1 MNEKLRRFAVAL
13 LPVCFLSAQ
22 EPSPQRPQQP
32 NQSIQPPNA
41 PHFQPPSPDVL
52 RHAAELRQQMR
63 DRSIAINDVASNIQ
77 SLDDARKLVDLV
89 TAEFSDEL
97 PPKWAT
103 RSFRERIARAEYE
116 SAADPGSLIPEQHIA
131 DVWDDFVEKIG
142 APPET
147 MLNAA
152 EIHYLRD
159 AQYVS
164 ARLGWSEGEQQLW
177 TIPGIFAVG
186 PDGKVA
192 NGARA
197 LEAIRLLWNLGNL
210 TDDFAGIHEQ
220 VQKGVLLSDLF
231 PHPEKP
237 WKPTGG
243 YAAVRTVSFPVQQA
257 AFRYAHDHGARAL
270 DHAVEDLLKDLLAG

>member
-1 MNEKLRRFAVAL
+1 MNGRLWCFSAAL
-13 LPVCFLSAQ
+13 LPLCLLCAQ
-22 EPSPQRPQQP
+22 EPSPQGPQQP
-32 NQSIQPPNA
+32 KQGSEQLN
-41 PHFQPPSPDVL
+41 FVYQPPSPEVL
-52 RHAAELRQQMR
+52 RRAEELRRQMR
-63 DRSIAINDVASNIQ
+63 DRSIAINDVASNIH

-97 PPKWAT
+97 PPKWVS
-103 RSFRERIARAEYE
+103 RSFRERIASAEYE
-116 SAADPGSLIPEQHIA
+116 SAADPGALIPDQHIA

-147 MLNAA
+147 MLSAA
-152 EIHYLRD
+152 EIHYVRD

-164 ARLGWSEGEQQLW
+164 ARLGWSEGQQQIW

-192 NGARA
+192 NGSRA

-210 TDDFAGIHEQ
+210 TEDFAGIHKQ

-243 YAAVRTVSFPVQQA
+243 YVTARTVSFPVQEA
-257 AFRYAHDHGARAL
+257 ASRYMQEHGARAL
-270 DHAVEDLLKDLLAG
+270 DRAVAGLLKDLLAG

>member
-1 MNEKLRRFAVAL
+1 MNGKLWGFAAAL
-13 LPVCFLSAQ
+13 LSVCCLPAQ
-22 EPSPQRPQQP
+22 EPSPQSPQQP
-32 NQSIQPPNA
+32 NQSPQQLK
-41 PHFQPPSPDVL
+41 FQYQPPSPEVL

-63 DRSIAINDVASNIQ
+63 DRSIAIDNLASNIQ

-89 TAEFSDEL
+89 ATEFSDEL
-97 PPKWAT
+97 PPKWAS
-103 RSFRERIARAEYE
+103 RSFRERVARAEYE

-152 EIHYLRD
+152 EIHYLLD

-164 ARLGWSEGEQQLW
+164 ARLGWSEGQQQIW
-177 TIPGIFAVG
+177 TIPGIFALG
-186 PDGKVA
+186 PNGKVA
-192 NGARA
+192 NGSRA

-237 WKPTGG
+237 WKPAGG
-243 YAAVRTVSFPVQQA
+243 YATVRVVSYPVQQA
-257 AFRYAHDHGARAL
+257 AFHYMHDHGVRAL
-270 DHAVEDLLKDLLAG
+270 DHAIEGLLKDLLAD